1 MDAMTNEWT
10 ILKDETIQRMQNDR
24 NCWKSFQEALLQ
36 SDLDVEVA
44 RQRAEQ
50 AEMRLE
56 DARGMRLF
64 NFPSPWPAATLF
76 FPKAAAKGSFKKSVV
91 IKDCLLRTVF

>member
-1 MDAMTNEWT
+1 
-10 ILKDETIQRMQNDR
+10 MQNDR
-24 NCWKSFQEALLQ
+24 NWWKSFQEALLQ

-56 DARGMRLF
+56 DVREMRLF

-76 FPKAAAKGSFKKSVV
+76 FWQDTAREIPRSKQDLELK
-91 IKDCLLRTVF
+91 LRPSA